1 MIGPRLQLRSV
12 GLVLTKARLAV
23 LSPRNLN
30 PVGRLSTKDVLPI
43 VPWGILV
50 CSRKRTIS
58 PMATPLPL
66 VWASEVSR
74 VLLMAPRAW
83 LTTDWLAFL
92 L

>member
-1 MIGPRLQLRSV
+1 MLSLRKV
-12 GLVLTKARLAV
+12 R
-23 LSPRNLN
+23 

-58 PMATPLPL
+58 PIATPLPL

-74 VLLMAPRAW
+74 VLLMGPRAW
-83 LTTDWLAFL
+83 LTTDSLAFL